1 MREMLVKSARNRYQ
15 SKVLATAVFL
25 PVMPIGV
32 EQGIVPS
39 SRHSPKAVFLP
50 VMPIGV
56 EQSPYWAFAWQIW
69 RCVLTCDADRR

>member
-32 EQGIVPS
+32 EHYSNVVS
-39 SRHSPKAVFLP
+39 NSYSMEVFLP

-56 EQSPYWAFAWQIW
+56 EHTIHKEK
-69 RCVLTCDADRR
+69 T

>member
-32 EQGIVPS
+32 EQIWLLS
-39 SRHSPKAVFLP
+39 KA
-50 VMPIGV
+50 PILT
-56 EQSPYWAFAWQIW
+56 
-69 RCVLTCDADRR
+69 CVLTCDADRR